1 MKEND
6 LIGGKTALEYAIEH
20 VVPEHL
26 AEVSRRLTPEER
38 LGPHQVPQ
46 EVVAKFAA
54 PRLRQIVC
62 SLPQFIEQ
70 PRILDDAA
78 VGRHHPLAFP
88 RQLSSTNDILLSAR
102 YACASWSCCI
112 GLAREPYQ
120 SRRDCRADGSRSSG
134 AEMCGGQTGLLLWLS
149 LLRLSR

>member
-70 PRILDDAA
+70 PRILDGAA

-102 YACASWSCCI
+102 YD
-112 GLAREPYQ
+112 EYDQ
-120 SRRDCRADGSRSSG
+120 SAALCDWGSTVSRNSPLGGHAAD
-134 AEMCGGQTGLLLWLS
+134 
-149 LLRLSR
+149 